1 MKKIVSLLLVAV
13 MLCAMSAL
21 AIAAD
26 KPVISLLTQRH
37 TAGTNDI
44 EDLWWFEYLERK
56 FDVEFE
62 LEQTFDPDQR
72 MSLMWGSADVSDL
85 VWGMI
90 NDDANALMTYG
101 QEEELLLDWTPYLN
115 AETMPNAYAA
125 MQDYPAA
132 FTASTTP
139 DGAMYA
145 LPYLKG
151 SKYYDNTGAFGR
163 SVRVYI
169 NTEWMEKCGIT
180 EMPKT
185 LDDVLNVLR
194 TFKEKDPKGNG
205 VNNMP
210 LVTNSTKFQDY
221 VWHCLGFY
229 GAASTQEYGTRW
241 AIKDGKLAFPA
252 YSEEARAFLTYWHT
266 MYEEGLFSPDTF
278 TVDKVARRGWISAG
292 YAGMIGDDT
301 LQYTEADFPN
311 WVGLPLVSSEYCENP
326 IASMNKNYNIGS
338 TAVAATV
345 ADDEAKLAKI
355 IAIMDY
361 MYTDEAAALYSGG
374 PMKDTD
380 ICYEGWEGWY
390 FNEEGKIIDD
400 PTVRGEVNAH
410 TTYVDKMISPYYYVA
425 GRFDHAGDQQYI
437 MAGKEPITQYIPTV
451 DVITGKEIL
460 SYCSEVVIPDNWD
473 GWWRLKQV
481 ECMQGKL
488 TGIILPNVYL
498 TSDEVE
504 TISDIEN
511 VITDHIKSESAK
523 FITGV
528 RDLSEFDAYMDELR
542 ALGIEEYVE
551 IYTNAYSG
559 WFANT
564 FGE

>member
-1 MKKIVSLLLVAV
+1 MKKIVSLLLVAA
-13 MLCAMSAL
+13 MLCALCAVAVADD
-21 AIAAD
+21 AIT
-26 KPVISLLTQRH
+26 LLTQRH

-44 EDLWWFEYLERK
+44 NELWWFEYLSQK

-62 LEQTFDPDQR
+62 LEQTFEPDQR
-72 MSLMWGSADVSDL
+72 MSLMWGSADVADL

-101 QEEELLLDWTPYLN
+101 QEEQLLLDWTPYLN
-115 AETMPNAYAA
+115 EETMPNAYKA
-125 MQDYPAA
+125 MQDYPDA
-132 FTASTTP
+132 FAASTTP
-139 DGAMYA
+139 DGAIYA

-180 EMPKT
+180 ELPTT
-185 LDDVLNVLR
+185 LDELLDVMR
-194 TFKEKDPKGNG
+194 AFKEQDPKGNG
-205 VNNMP
+205 ANNMP
-210 LVTNSTKFQDY
+210 LVSNSTKFQDY
-221 VWHCLGFY
+221 VWHCLGFW
-229 GAASTQEYGTRW
+229 GGSSTQEYGTRW
-241 AIKDGKLAFPA
+241 AIKDNKLVFPA
-252 YSEEARAFLTYWHT
+252 YTEEARAFLEYWHT

-278 TVDKVARRGWISAG
+278 TVDKVARRGWIASG
-292 YAGMIGDDT
+292 YAGVIGDDT
-301 LQYTEADFPN
+301 LQYTEADYAN
-311 WVGLPLVSSEYCENP
+311 WVGLPLVASDYCADP
-326 IASMNKNYNIGS
+326 FASMNKTYNIGS

-345 ADDEAKLAKI
+345 AEDEEKLAKI

-374 PMKDTD
+374 PMKGTD
-380 ICYEGWEGWY
+380 LVYEGWEGWY
-390 FNEEGKIIDD
+390 FNEEGKIVDD
-400 PTVRGEVNAH
+400 PTIRGEVNAH

-425 GRFDHAGDQQYI
+425 GRFDRAGDQQYI
-437 MAGKEPITQYIPTV
+437 MAGLEPITEYPVTIDAV
-451 DVITGKEIL
+451 TGKEIT

-481 ECMQGKL
+481 ECMEGNL
-488 TGIILPNVYL
+488 TSIILPNVYL
-498 TSDEVE
+498 TSDEVIE
-504 TISDIEN
+504 ISDIES

-542 ALGIEEYVE
+542 ALGIDRYVE
-551 IYTNAYSG
+551 IYTNAYAG
-559 WFANT
+559 WFQST